1 MNQPDT
7 KQQVAEVI
15 ARCRSLFEKKLH
27 DYGAAWRIM
36 RPQSLTDQLYIKANR
51 IRSIQLK
58 GESLVGEGII
68 PEFIGI
74 VNYGI
79 IALIQLNRPLVDEPD
94 INEEEA
100 LKLYDVY
107 AAMTTDLLDKKNHD
121 YGEAWRQMRVSSYV
135 DLILSKIYRT
145 KQIEDLNGKT
155 LVSEGIDANYMDM
168 INYAIFALIQLG
180 EC

>member
-1 MNQPDT
+1 VDKT
-7 KQQVAEVI
+7 LKQFRTVFDQCEAVFL
-15 ARCRSLFEKKLH
+15 RKH
-27 DYGAAWRIM
+27 QDYGSNWRIF
-36 RPQSLTDQLYIKANR
+36 RPASLTDQMYIKAMR
-51 IRSIQLK
+51 IRTIEETGVNKVQESVE
-58 GESLVGEGII
+58 GEYMAL
-68 PEFIGI
+68 

-79 IALIQLNRPLVDEPD
+79 LSLIQLSLS
-94 INEEEA
+94 EEKELELSLERVTA
-100 LKLYDVY
+100 LYQY
-107 AAMTTDLLDKKNHD
+107 FRQQAEDLMLKKNHD